1 VGSRSCC
8 VVGGGIIGLSIAREL
23 AGRGHQVRVLTREPR
38 RATAS
43 WAAVGIFPPAPP
55 PGPDEPNAAL
65 TALSTRLHRQWSQEL
80 REETGVDNG
89 LLPCGGLYV
98 ASNELQLEL
107 LRASADGWLA
117 RGARCQWLSASD
129 LAEVEPALGDA
140 VAAGRLVGGFLLP
153 DELQFRS
160 PRHLEALER
169 SCRSRGVVIDE
180 GVTVDRIDTKGTRVT
195 GLTVSPPR
203 GLERVTADCYVVA
216 AGAWTGG
223 LATDLGLTLDTRPIR
238 GQIALVRMPGHRLGR
253 IVNRG
258 LHYLVPREDDLILA
272 GSTIEDVGF
281 DPITVPEAID
291 GLLGVAFELLG
302 DVSGATLE
310 RSWAGLRPGSADG
323 LPSIGR
329 AGNFE
334 NAFVAAGHFR
344 AGLHQSPGT
353 AVTIADLVE
362 GQEPAVDLAAFTPG
376 RTIRD
381 PGPDAVPTMLA
392 RAAAETAETQAAR
405 GERRR

>member
-1 VGSRSCC
+1 MESRSCC

-23 AGRGHQVRVLTREPR
+23 AGRGHQVRVLAREPR

-55 PGPDEPNAAL
+55 AGPDDPNAAL
-65 TALSTRLHRQWSQEL
+65 TALSTGLHRQWSQEL
-80 REETGVDNG
+80 RAETGVDNG
-89 LLPCGGLYV
+89 LLACGGLYV
-98 ASNELQLEL
+98 AADDTRLDV

-117 RGARCQWLSASD
+117 RGAKCAWLSAPE
-129 LAEVEPALGDA
+129 LAAVEPALAAA

-153 DELQFRS
+153 DEMQFRS
-160 PRHLEALER
+160 PRHLQALER
-169 SCRSRGVVIDE
+169 SCRGRGVAIDE
-180 GVTVDRIDTKGTRVT
+180 GVTVDRIDSTGTHVT
-195 GLTVSPPR
+195 GLAVTTPCGP
-203 GLERVTADCYVVA
+203 ERVTADSYVIA

-253 IVNRG
+253 IVNLG

-272 GSTIEDVGF
+272 GSTLEDVGF
-281 DPITVPEAID
+281 DPITVPKMID
-291 GLLGVAFELLG
+291 GLLGLAVELLR

-310 RSWAGLRPGSADG
+310 QSWAGLRPGSADG

-329 AGNFE
+329 AGVFE

-344 AGLHQSPGT
+344 AGLHQSPAT
-353 AVTIADLVE
+353 AVVIADLVE
-362 GQEPAVDLAAFTPG
+362 GREPALDIAAFKPG
-376 RTIRD
+376 RTTRER
-381 PGPDAVPTMLA
+381 GPEAVSTMLV
-392 RAAAETAETQAAR
+392 RAAADQAAR
-405 GERRR
+405 GERRL

>member
-1 VGSRSCC
+1 MGSRSCC

-23 AGRGHQVRVLTREPR
+23 AVRGQQVRVLAREPR

-55 PGPDEPNAAL
+55 AGPDDPNAAL

-80 REETGVDNG
+80 RAETGVDNG
-89 LLPCGGLYV
+89 LLACGGLYV
-98 ASNELQLEL
+98 AANDEQLEL
-107 LRASADGWLA
+107 LRPSADRWLA
-117 RGARCQWLSASD
+117 RRARCEWLLAPE
-129 LAEVEPALGDA
+129 LAEVEPALAAA

-153 DELQFRS
+153 DEMQFRS

-169 SCRSRGVVIDE
+169 SCRGRGVAIDE
-180 GVTVDRIDTKGTRVT
+180 GVTVDRIDTNGTRVT
-195 GLTVSPPR
+195 GLAVTTPR
-203 GLERVTADCYVVA
+203 GPERVTADCYVMA

-223 LATDLGLTLDTRPIR
+223 LATDLGLALDTRPIR

-272 GSTIEDVGF
+272 GSTIEDAGF
-281 DPITVPEAID
+281 DPITVPDTID
-291 GLLGVAFELLG
+291 HLLGVAFELLG

-323 LPSIGR
+323 LPSIGH
-329 AGNFE
+329 AGIFE

-344 AGLHQSPGT
+344 AGLHQSPAT
-353 AVTIADLVE
+353 AVVIADLVE
-362 GQEPAVDLAAFTPG
+362 GREPALDIAAFTPG
-376 RTIRD
+376 RTTQE
-381 PGPDAVPTMLA
+381 PGPDAVSTMLA
-392 RAAAETAETQAAR
+392 RAAADQAAR